1 MGKDVLYY
9 NCSKGEQELQNKKRE
24 VNKMYKFAI
33 DFEIQSTEAVNTV
46 KEAIDTLCEMR
57 RTVDFNSLVTV
68 YNTTTKKHYL
78 VNFFHDELV
87 ETHYN
92 TIYTIEE
99 YMEQGFTREEAE
111 MVREHDIIF
120 NKDVDEEAT
129 EEERA
134 RMFEIIRILDL

>member
-1 MGKDVLYY
+1 MNKDVLYY

-57 RTVDFNSLVTV
+57 RIVDFNSLVTV
-68 YNTTTKKHYL
+68 YNTTTKKHCL

-120 NKDVDEEAT
+120 NKDVDEETT